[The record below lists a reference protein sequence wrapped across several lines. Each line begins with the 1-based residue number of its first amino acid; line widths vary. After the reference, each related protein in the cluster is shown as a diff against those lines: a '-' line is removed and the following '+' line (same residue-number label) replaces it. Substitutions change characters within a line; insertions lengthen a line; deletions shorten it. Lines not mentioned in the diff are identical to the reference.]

1 MRTFLYTERR
11 DKCAVYAYIHMLN
24 SAGFH
29 HVFVFFFCLRIANA
43 SPPLAFLS
51 FLNISLARLL
61 LQTVRYDL
69 DVLSNGA

>member
-1 MRTFLYTERR
+1 
-11 DKCAVYAYIHMLN
+11 MLN

-51 FLNISLARLL
+51 FPNISLAPLL

-69 DVLSNGA
+69 DVLSSGA